1 MPFPHRR
8 NPDSLSSEAAF
19 AVAPSGHE
27 HAVGLLRV
35 RFRLPGLLHGDVAE
49 VTVVGVCEDGQGK
62 RRVFFV
68 VELEVDR
75 VVVDPAQLLD
85 ARV

>member
-1 MPFPHRR
+1 
-8 NPDSLSSEAAF
+8 
-19 AVAPSGHE
+19 
-27 HAVGLLRV
+27 
-35 RFRLPGLLHGDVAE
+35 LHGDVAE
-49 VTVVGVCEDGQGK
+49 VAVVGVCEDGQGK